1 MRKQIIHPDPIG
13 AFLPGPSGFDLAELA
28 VVNTVAALL
37 VSVIVLLWSVRR
49 PWARPATVAL
59 TIAVLGGA
67 AVAGR
72 SIVTPHTGLA
82 AIAFVLPVFALGLA
96 GLLHVFVHHRPPRAS
111 NDQKDDPM
119 TAATAQDALEGRA
132 L

>member
-1 MRKQIIHPDPIG
+1 MRGHIIHSDPVG
-13 AFLPGPSGFDLAELA
+13 AFLPAPSGFDLAA
-28 VVNTVAALL
+28 VTAINTVAALL

-59 TIAVLGGA
+59 TLAVLAGA

-72 SIVTPHTGLA
+72 SIVSPHTALA
-82 AIAFVLPVFALGLA
+82 ATAYVMPVFTLGVA
-96 GLLHVFVHHRPPRAS
+96 GLLHVFVHRRPPPAS

-119 TAATAQDALEGRA
+119 TATTTQDAIERTA